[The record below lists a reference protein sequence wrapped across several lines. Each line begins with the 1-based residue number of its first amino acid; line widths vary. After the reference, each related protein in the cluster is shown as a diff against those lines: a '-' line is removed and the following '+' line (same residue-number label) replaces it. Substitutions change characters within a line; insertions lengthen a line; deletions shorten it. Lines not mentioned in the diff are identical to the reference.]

1 MKGPH
6 GMSAQPGPFPPVVTL
21 FETYGAGATQIGAR
35 VAAALGVPFV
45 GQRFASEDIEAGKMK
60 VYEDGPIGRFLAP
73 FGVYSPNPEGA
84 WSTATGQAQDYE
96 AVRQNHLEVLEAAE
110 TGVVVLGRNA
120 TAILADRAGALH
132 VKLIGQLADRLARA
146 ARVDGIDP
154 STAARRQKNE
164 DRARAQLTRQL
175 YHWDATDPLSF
186 DLVLNTS
193 RLDEQ
198 ACADTIVA
206 AWQAKATVVAA
217 SGSRAEGTE
226 T

>member
-1 MKGPH
+1 
-6 GMSAQPGPFPPVVTL
+6 
-21 FETYGAGATQIGAR
+21 
-35 VAAALGVPFV
+35 
-45 GQRFASEDIEAGKMK
+45 
-60 VYEDGPIGRFLAP
+60 
-73 FGVYSPNPEGA
+73 
-84 WSTATGQAQDYE
+84 
-96 AVRQNHLEVLEAAE
+96 VRQNEVEVLEAAE